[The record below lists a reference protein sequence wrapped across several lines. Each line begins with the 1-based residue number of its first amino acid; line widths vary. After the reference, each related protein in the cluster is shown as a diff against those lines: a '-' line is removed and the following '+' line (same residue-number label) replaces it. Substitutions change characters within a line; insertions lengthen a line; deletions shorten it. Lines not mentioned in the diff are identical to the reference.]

1 MAFSVQESV
10 SHQKIVGMNLLPF
23 NVNQA
28 LIEQNDHHKQSN
40 LVAQLV
46 TFFKMSNELVFLL
59 TQVVPA
65 LKSWVRKV
73 NITKFWTQ

>member
-46 TFFKMSNELVFLL
+46 WTLFLL
-59 TQVVPA
+59 T
-65 LKSWVRKV
+65 
-73 NITKFWTQ
+73 